1 MSLIALTLRS
11 TCERCFAF
19 ESGVSGS
26 KSAVSILVDQTILYL
41 LWYVH
46 IRGYSGVI
54 VKKI

>member
-19 ESGVSGS
+19 KSGVSGS